1 MQEKPLKVTVI
12 VIQSAATIFEA
23 TMYVCITYSKWG
35 YSKDNGEKAEDV
47 KEQHGNIV
55 VSSSQRNVWI

>member
-1 MQEKPLKVTVI
+1 MFSFMQEPAKKPLQLPKMQWPSWSNQVR
-12 VIQSAATIFEA
+12 
-23 TMYVCITYSKWG
+23 ITYSKWG

-55 VSSSQRNVWI
+55 VSSS